1 MLEMGRW
8 SLDGEVNHGMEK
20 GYSLFLDRKR
30 SDQNMYIDIFK
41 WRKQKLEE
49 FCSFDQDL
57 LTEGEARLS
66 AKNQEVGLN

>member
-1 MLEMGRW
+1 MDLLRNSLGLRVQRPYQQREPREWGDISPMLEMGRW

-41 WRKQKLEE
+41 
-49 FCSFDQDL
+49 
-57 LTEGEARLS
+57 
-66 AKNQEVGLN
+66 